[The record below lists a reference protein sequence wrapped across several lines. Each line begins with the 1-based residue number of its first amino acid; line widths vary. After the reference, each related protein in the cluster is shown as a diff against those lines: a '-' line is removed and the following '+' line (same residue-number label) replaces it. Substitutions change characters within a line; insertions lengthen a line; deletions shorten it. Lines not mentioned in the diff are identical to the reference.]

1 MLHFSK
7 LIPTVERKDDKG
19 KPIPFSISYLKSTGE
34 IIEAES
40 VVCTS
45 TSHKGTINIKWPNNE
60 IRKVR
65 TVTIMKINNKKIF
78 N

>member
-7 LIPTVERKDDKG
+7 IIPIVERKDANG
-19 KPIPFSISYLKSTGE
+19 KPIPFSIKYLKADGNFM
-34 IIEAES
+34 EAES

-65 TVTIMKINNKKIF
+65 LVNILKINNKKIF